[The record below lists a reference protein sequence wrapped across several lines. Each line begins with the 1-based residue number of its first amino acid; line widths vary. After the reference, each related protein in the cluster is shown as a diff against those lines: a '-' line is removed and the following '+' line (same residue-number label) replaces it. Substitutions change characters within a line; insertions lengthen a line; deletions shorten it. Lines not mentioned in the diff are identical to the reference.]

1 MTPLTVASIAALIAA
16 TGTYTPA
23 QVQVW
28 VRESA
33 ITHGLPIARW
43 MEQINIESNRTFA
56 ADVVTPIT
64 GTEHFAFGP
73 AQLHTKWH
81 DPARYAHPRDNL
93 MCGAE
98 EMHTYLVAWSGDWA
112 KALVSYCYGYGNLRD
127 LLALHPTDWRG
138 QLSAD
143 VNAYIDRVIAAG
155 EETPMAT
162 VPSKLGPHF
171 QAVPGW
177 APALWSELAARL
189 ARPLYAKIVIPP
201 EQNLFHLNIR
211 VIGRAYIGDGDATEQ
226 VYINQAVTDG
236 AAKRAAG
243 DYLDACWPQY
253 SRAPYVYAWEGPNEP
268 PVQTLT
274 QRQCLNRF
282 LYHWSILMHNRG
294 KRTIGG
300 SISVGRP
307 EGKTDILD
315 LKDAVRVCDGWSV
328 HEYGAPTM
336 QTGQGSLC
344 LRYRTHILEPLAS
357 IGITPSLYI
366 TETGIDGGVIDQ
378 AHARQGW
385 KRFCSEDQ
393 YLAQLQ
399 WYDSEIRKDPAVVAA
414 FPFTSG
420 NQGWPSFEVGESLSR
435 NIAAYIL
442 ETETM
447 PAPLPQPTNDDQL
460 LPRIR
465 ESACANIG
473 RPVPYNPDTAL
484 AKFARA
490 NSLGGPLTPEFDM
503 VGHRGQGYAMG
514 VVYCPIG
521 QWDKCEW
528 TKW

>member
-1 MTPLTVASIAALIAA
+1 MTMTVASILALIQA

-23 QVQVW
+23 QVQAW
-28 VRESA
+28 
-33 ITHGLPIARW
+33 
-43 MEQINIESNRTFA
+43 A
-56 ADVVTPIT
+56 ADAALEYRLPALLWLKQVKQESSFIFDLVNRKSKCY
-64 GTEHFAFGP
+64 GP
-73 AQLHTKWH
+73 AQLNPRFYPPDISIMIGSDLFPH
-81 DPARYAHPRDNL
+81 AHPR
-93 MCGAE
+93 
-98 EMHTYLVAWSGDWA
+98 
-112 KALVSYCYGYGNLRD
+112 GNLYKGASLMRKYLD
-127 LLALHPTDWRG
+127 LGKGEAYALSCYNYGPTATAENWPRIPDETKK
-138 QLSAD
+138 
-143 VNAYIDRVIAAG
+143 YIRIILG
-155 EETPMAT
+155 EEFVPKEETM
-162 VPSKLGPHF
+162 PSKLGPHF
-171 QAVPGW
+171 QAIPNW
-177 APALWSELAARL
+177 APGLWSELAAKL

-201 EQNLFHLNIR
+201 EQNLFHPNIR
-211 VIGRAYIGDGDATEQ
+211 IIGRAYIGDGDSTEQ

-268 PVQTLT
+268 PVQTI
-274 QRQCLNRF
+274 QQCHRLNRF

-315 LKDAVRVCDGWSV
+315 LKDAVRACDDWSV

-336 QTGQGSLC
+336 QTGQGSYC

-357 IGITPSLYI
+357 VGITPSLYI

-393 YLAQLQ
+393 YLVQLQ
-399 WYDSEIRKDPAVVAA
+399 WYDSEIRKDAAVVAA

-420 NQGWPSFEVGESLSR
+420 PQGWDSFDVGESLSR
-435 NIAAYIL
+435 KVAAYIL
-442 ETETM
+442 TM
-447 PAPLPQPTNDDQL
+447 EQAPAPLPQPTHDVQL
-460 LPRIR
+460 VQRIR
-465 ESACANIG
+465 EVACANIG
-473 RPVPYNPDTAL
+473 RPVPYNPDAAL

-490 NSLGGPLTPEFDM
+490 NSLGAPLTPEFDM

-514 VVYCPIG
+514 IVYCLIG
-521 QWDKCEW
+521 QWDKCEVMPW
-528 TKW
+528 

>member
-1 MTPLTVASIAALIAA
+1 
-16 TGTYTPA
+16 
-23 QVQVW
+23 
-28 VRESA
+28 
-33 ITHGLPIARW
+33 
-43 MEQINIESNRTFA
+43 
-56 ADVVTPIT
+56 
-64 GTEHFAFGP
+64 
-73 AQLHTKWH
+73 
-81 DPARYAHPRDNL
+81 
-93 MCGAE
+93 
-98 EMHTYLVAWSGDWA
+98 
-112 KALVSYCYGYGNLRD
+112 
-127 LLALHPTDWRG
+127 
-138 QLSAD
+138 
-143 VNAYIDRVIAAG
+143 
-155 EETPMAT
+155 MAT

-171 QAVPGW
+171 QAIPSW

-189 ARPLYAKIVIPP
+189 SRPLYAKIVIPP
-201 EQNLFHLNIR
+201 EQNPFHPNVRI
-211 VIGRAYIGDGDATEQ
+211 IGRAYIGDGDATEQ
-226 VYINQAVTDG
+226 AYINQAVTDG

-268 PVQTLT
+268 PVQTI
-274 QRQCLNRF
+274 QQCHRLNRF
-282 LYHWSILMHNRG
+282 LHHWSILMHNRG

-315 LKDAVRVCDGWSV
+315 LKDAVRACDDWSV

-393 YLAQLQ
+393 MFSQLQ

-435 NIAAYIL
+435 KLAAYIL

-447 PAPLPQPTNDDQL
+447 PAPLPQPTNDVQL
-460 LPRIR
+460 VQRIVAEAQKHVLPLVMRVVEDPTAPALYRKLR
-465 ESACANIG
+465 ELHVSPQSKEQDVTIG
-473 RPVPYNPDTAL
+473 GVTYRFL
-484 AKFARA
+484 
-490 NSLGGPLTPEFDM
+490 
-503 VGHRGQGYAMG
+503 VGRRTYPHGWPMRGQVLVYAKHG
-514 VVYCPIG
+514 DWGNVKVVEAEH
-521 QWDKCEW
+521 D
-528 TKW
+528 